1 MARKNLFNIADADN
15 GRTVYEPE
23 AKQITRSQA
32 AEGQDAETGEGARK
46 FTSRPQAY
54 RAGKRAVMFFLTDEA
69 FSEMHVLLA
78 RQGRKKVQ
86 TLMEELVDD
95 WFRRENAPRLV
106 R

>member
-1 MARKNLFNIADADN
+1 MARKNLFNIAEADS
-15 GRTVYEPE
+15 GRPAYEPD
-23 AKQITRSQA
+23 TRAPPDRAGAGSQSGA
-32 AEGQDAETGEGARK
+32 GEGGRK
-46 FTSRPQAY
+46 PTTRPQAY

-69 FSEMHVLLA
+69 FSQMHVLLA

-86 TLMEELVDD
+86 ALMEELVDD